1 MHMHGQRHVV
11 LFVNYFKALGL
22 GFTKFQSMVFLYVTE
37 SKKKSK
43 KNMKKQNQIFHNIK
57 LKKGIISNL
66 MYYDTH
72 MSHLV

>member
-1 MHMHGQRHVV
+1 MHGQRHVV

-43 KNMKKQNQIFHNIK
+43 KKYEKAKSNI
-57 LKKGIISNL
+57 S
-66 MYYDTH
+66 
-72 MSHLV
+72 